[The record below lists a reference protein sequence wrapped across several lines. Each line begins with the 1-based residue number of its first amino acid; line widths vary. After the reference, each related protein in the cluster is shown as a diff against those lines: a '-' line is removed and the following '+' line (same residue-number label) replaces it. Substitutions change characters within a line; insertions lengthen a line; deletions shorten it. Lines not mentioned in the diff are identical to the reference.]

1 MKKTD
6 LLIGFFMGIVAC
18 IVGALVFLLLKMP
31 KLVSVE
37 GFQIIREQGI
47 MGKLITLGAVINL
60 LLFFI
65 LLKKNKDLMA
75 RGVVLATIVL
85 AFVTL
90 FMQ

>member
-6 LLIGFFMGIVAC
+6 LLIGFFMGIIAC
-18 IVGALVFLLLKMP
+18 ILGTLGFLFLKMP

-37 GFQIIREQGI
+37 GFHTIREQGI
-47 MGKLITLGAVINL
+47 MGRLITLGAVINL

-90 FMQ
+90 FLQ

>member
-6 LLIGFFMGIVAC
+6 LLIGFFMGIVATLL
-18 IVGALVFLLLKMP
+18 GTLVFLLLKMP

-37 GFQIIREQGI
+37 GFSTIREQGI

-65 LLKKNKDLMA
+65 LLKINKDLMA
-75 RGVVLATIVL
+75 RGVVLATIIL
-85 AFVTL
+85 AIATVFL
-90 FMQ
+90 

>member
-18 IVGALVFLLLKMP
+18 IVGTFVFLLLKMP

-37 GFQIIREQGI
+37 GFQTIREQGI

>member
-18 IVGALVFLLLKMP
+18 IVGTLVFLLLKMP

-37 GFQIIREQGI
+37 GFQTIREQGI

-65 LLKKNKDLMA
+65 LLKKK
-75 RGVVLATIVL
+75 
-85 AFVTL
+85 
-90 FMQ
+90 

>member
-1 MKKTD
+1 
-6 LLIGFFMGIVAC
+6 MGIVAC
-18 IVGALVFLLLKMP
+18 IVGTLVFLLLKMP

-37 GFQIIREQGI
+37 GFQTIREQGI

>member
-1 MKKTD
+1 MKKSD
-6 LLIGFFMGIVAC
+6 LLLGFFMGIIAC
-18 IVGALVFLLLKMP
+18 LIGTLVFLLIKMP

-37 GFQIIREQGI
+37 GFYTIREQGI

-85 AFVTL
+85 AIVTL
-90 FMQ
+90 FM